1 MLTTPQLGSIA
12 GSRGSP
18 SMVAL
23 REYTILPTALP
34 FWSSPASFLLLL
46 MLLLSVLLLRW
57 HVADV
62 AIVAEVSVFAKFFI
76 IILIPSS
83 RLRTQ
88 AQERWRN

>member
-1 MLTTPQLGSIA
+1 M
-12 GSRGSP
+12 
-18 SMVAL
+18 
-23 REYTILPTALP
+23 
-34 FWSSPASFLLLL
+34 
-46 MLLLSVLLLRW
+46 
-57 HVADV
+57 ADV